1 MWRWGEWWKDAI
13 EGECGLYNSR
23 HGLSGWPRRHSHLAS
38 LLRSRKSRYES
49 ATSDISP
56 IASKVDIFSSEIAT
70 NYKVQPE
77 ASLTIQAILSLDA
90 AIISDGTGIRGQAG
104 SELKAQLMQAVPHMS
119 TLCDVVAPGQTDA

>member
-1 MWRWGEWWKDAI
+1 MWRWGEWKDAI

-23 HGLSGWPRRHSHLAS
+23 HGLSGWPRRHSHLTS
-38 LLRSRKSRYES
+38 LLRSRKSRYDS

-77 ASLTIQAILSLDA
+77 AL
-90 AIISDGTGIRGQAG
+90 
-104 SELKAQLMQAVPHMS
+104 
-119 TLCDVVAPGQTDA
+119 